1 MRKDRL
7 PNNKLLH
14 LITAPKGGINETQ
27 QQALVTI
34 IFFEEKKGL
43 AQSHTHTAKEDILTA
58 RGRTY
63 CQQPGTC
70 RLLSVFNVVLDPRGL
85 VKVAALKV
93 KRLV

>member
-34 IFFEEKKGL
+34 IFFEKKG
-43 AQSHTHTAKEDILTA
+43 ACTIKHA
-58 RGRTY
+58 
-63 CQQPGTC
+63 
-70 RLLSVFNVVLDPRGL
+70 
-85 VKVAALKV
+85 
-93 KRLV
+93 